1 MNVAPI
7 IDPVATVVICADTSN
22 IDTVFVAGRILKHN
36 GQLVRVDMPRLL
48 QRLNDARDH
57 LLSNCRRHPEVDFVE
72 EGLTVLADTTDWR
85 SDASIAYAILRL
97 TLGVNIGLRGIV
109 RIAHGGAVFA
119 DGIVKQMQ
127 PTVLPPSLVY
137 AFAVTLIWVESAVG
151 LMLIAGFQTRLAL
164 IVGGLMMA
172 VLTFGTMQIE
182 NFQNAWLQ
190 LTYAL
195 VIFVVLVCRKWNLIS
210 LDALLGSRD
219 RS

>member
-1 MNVAPI
+1 
-7 IDPVATVVICADTSN
+7 
-22 IDTVFVAGRILKHN
+22 
-36 GQLVRVDMPRLL
+36 
-48 QRLNDARDH
+48 
-57 LLSNCRRHPEVDFVE
+57 
-72 EGLTVLADTTDWR
+72 VLADTTDWR

-109 RIAHGGAVFA
+109 CIAHGGAAFA

-127 PTVLPPSLVY
+127 PTVLPPALVY

-195 VIFVVLVCRKWNLIS
+195 VIFVVFVCRKWNLIS
-210 LDALLGSRD
+210 LDAWMK